1 MYSQKNGIFYLT
13 DREYVAILVLLQIVQ
28 EGGSLWL
35 DIDARSSVPIYVQ
48 LVQGVKEAVA
58 RGILQPGD
66 RMPTVR
72 ELASQLMINPNT
84 IAKAYQRL
92 EQEGIIETMRSRG
105 SFVAAGS
112 SRLNREQA
120 RKKLDGLMQAMLV
133 EAYHLDMSPEDLQRF
148 FMDSLHKWENQ
159 KGDE

>member
-1 MYSQKNGIFYLT
+1 M
-13 DREYVAILVLLQIVQ
+13 
-28 EGGSLWL
+28 WL
-35 DIDARSSVPIYVQ
+35 DIDPRSSTPIYAQ

-58 RGILQPGD
+58 RGLLQPGD

-105 SFVAAGS
+105 TFVAAAS
-112 SRLNREQA
+112 VHLNAEQG
-120 RKKLDGLMQAMLV
+120 RKRIAELIQAMLV
-133 EAYHLDMSPEDLQRF
+133 EAYHLGISNEEMQRL
-148 FMDSLHKWENQ
+148 FMDNLREWGNR
-159 KGDE
+159 KGGQ